1 MTSGVS
7 DALRSSSQS
16 LDLSTRT
23 FMESRFGRDFG
34 NVRIHT
40 GPIAAAA
47 SRAMNADAFT
57 IDRDI
62 VFAEGAYSPASA
74 TGRRLIAHELTHV
87 EQQRVGASGVS
98 GGTHTEREARDVS
111 TAVAH
116 GGRATVRHGAPTMA
130 QRQEAEGS
138 GSTGAAA
145 SSPDFQLHL
154 DPEIEVQM
162 ARMFVRWWLGTTLV
176 AGDAPTTISGWSAG
190 GLTPF
195 PITGGVP
202 GSPLSPTASQGPNI
216 FAPIPPDPYWVP
228 PDYGSLYGAYNE
240 RNVPLQGRG
249 DNDVVMGLYRDRLR
263 LVQQLPDLRSLAPGF
278 IRPLIPT
285 TWRRDVAGA
294 LTSATIGSSIG
305 HDYMTPIEIS
315 DRAWENMTG
324 ASTTMIPLP
333 GISFNLF

>member
-1 MTSGVS
+1 MRTSQQIQQRPRASSLSNTVPRARPSVASPLAVHHAHGCTCGGTCPRCRHAAANAMTSGVS

-98 GGTHTEREARDVS
+98 GGTHAEREARDVS

-138 GSTGAAA
+138 RSTGAAA

-190 GLTPF
+190 GL
-195 PITGGVP
+195 
-202 GSPLSPTASQGPNI
+202 
-216 FAPIPPDPYWVP
+216 
-228 PDYGSLYGAYNE
+228 
-240 RNVPLQGRG
+240 
-249 DNDVVMGLYRDRLR
+249 
-263 LVQQLPDLRSLAPGF
+263 
-278 IRPLIPT
+278 
-285 TWRRDVAGA
+285 
-294 LTSATIGSSIG
+294 
-305 HDYMTPIEIS
+305 
-315 DRAWENMTG
+315 
-324 ASTTMIPLP
+324 
-333 GISFNLF
+333 